1 MSSSPEKN
9 LHVLGEGHGG
19 EEEAGS
25 PAGWFRES
33 SSRGL
38 FRKMIFVSVSSCQLQ
53 RDIKSGRE
61 GKEVIK
67 GRLFLSVGLFSL

>member
-1 MSSSPEKN
+1 
-9 LHVLGEGHGG
+9 
-19 EEEAGS
+19 
-25 PAGWFRES
+25 
-33 SSRGL
+33 
-38 FRKMIFVSVSSCQLQ
+38 MIFVSVSSCQLQ